1 MTVLNI
7 AKKAE
12 IIRSKERII
21 FLYPLLFLF
30 LFTTAIGQTYYFD
43 NYSTQE
49 GLDQSKVYTVMQDNN
64 DYIWLGTEAGASQ
77 FDGINFLNYTIANGL
92 AKGGVRV
99 IFQDSFG
106 NIWLGHNGGGL
117 TRYTDGKF
125 EAVELSDTILLND
138 IWSIIQDKDGKL
150 WLTTWG
156 DGAYVFHNPE
166 DKINNLKFEHY
177 KGKSLSDIVYNSLL
191 TSSSE
196 LYFLTDIGIKKYNRK
211 ENNFENYIPEGFSTY
226 FQTIVMF
233 EDSKKNLWFGT
244 YNGGLIEYIYSKDTF
259 KIYDDKDGLAANW
272 VSTITEDREG
282 NIWVGHMARDKS
294 NGGISRINEK
304 GIKVFNTGNGMHDN
318 WIFCIKEDKEGNIL
332 IGTAENG
339 LEIFKGEQFVSFTT
353 ENGLINDQIWAIFQ
367 DYDNNIWFGTNG
379 GITVYNNVD
388 TNKIF
393 IHYNQSNNY
402 ISNQIRS
409 FKKDNSNNIWILT
422 SDQGVLKY
430 DNKIKSFVSQP
441 YVNSY
446 VLRYEPAVLEID
458 KENQLWIGAYEGLF
472 QFDLNAPRYIGRHSM
487 EEGLAGKEISALFV
501 DSKNA
506 LWVGSRGKG
515 LTRIKNGEYK
525 IYNYEENFTPTCIT
539 EDKESKIWIGTE
551 IRGVLVL
558 KDTVIK
564 RYSINDGLLSNSINL
579 INVDDFNNIYI
590 GTNRGMNKIVQAENK
605 IYTYTRKV
613 GFTGIETK
621 SNASYKDNDG
631 NLWFGTINGAIKY
644 SPELSRKCP
653 VEPLTHI
660 INMTVNGIEKDMV
673 DGLKLRY
680 NQNSIVFNYHSI
692 CLTNPEAVRYKIMLE
707 GLESDWQDVADQ
719 ATINYRSLPPKKYVF
734 KVIAK
739 NSAGTWN
746 SEPIEYEFEILAPF
760 YQRAWFIITVS
771 LLIITGIIMFIKI
784 RERNLIR
791 EKRILESKVK
801 ERTLALSEA
810 NEELALKNKDITDSI
825 RYAKR
830 IQFAILPPEIPF
842 ENTFILFKPKDI
854 VSGDFYWVT
863 QQANKEFF
871 AAVDCT
877 GHGVPGAFMSFIGY
891 TSLNKIVIEHG
902 ILEPAAILNHL
913 NEEVAIALR
922 QKGEE
927 AVADGMDLALIS
939 YTPQTRELEYAGA
952 FNPLIIINDGELTEI
967 KANRFAIGRSTE
979 KEMKFTNHKLKIR
992 KGDTIYLYSDG
1003 YSDQFG
1009 GEEGKKF
1016 KTQNLKSLLVSIC
1029 SKSME
1034 EQRVILE
1041 ETYEKWRGNFEQI
1054 DDVLIVGR
1062 RFN

>member
-7 AKKAE
+7 AEKTE

-21 FLYPLLFLF
+21 FLYTLLFLY
-30 LFTTAIGQTYYFD
+30 TIANGQTYYFD
-43 NYSTQE
+43 NYGVID
-49 GLDQSKVYTVMQDNN
+49 GLAQSKVYTVMQDNN
-64 DYIWLGTEAGASQ
+64 DYIWLGTEAGVSQ
-77 FDGINFLNYTIANGL
+77 FDGITFINYTIENGL
-92 AKGGVRV
+92 SEGGVRI
-99 IFQDSFG
+99 IFQDSFE
-106 NIWLGHNGGGL
+106 NIWLGHKGGGL
-117 TRYTDGKF
+117 TRVTNGEF
-125 EAVELSDTILLND
+125 VAIPMPDTLLLD
-138 IWSIIQDKDGKL
+138 DVTSIIQDSDKRL

-156 DGAYVFHNPE
+156 DGAYVFYNPD
-166 DKINNLKFEHY
+166 DKISNLKFEHF
-177 KGKSLSDIVYNSLL
+177 KGKRFSDRIISGLL
-191 TSSSE
+191 TSEGE
-196 LYFLTDIGIKKYNRK
+196 LYFVTDIGIKKYNKK
-211 ENNFENYIPEGFSTY
+211 ENNFENYVPEGFST
-226 FQTIVMF
+226 FFVTTVMF

-244 YNGGLIEYIYSKDTF
+244 YNGGLIKHVFSRDTF

-272 VSTITEDREG
+272 ISTISEDREG
-282 NIWVGHMARDKS
+282 NIWVGHWATDKS
-294 NGGISRINEK
+294 NGGISRINEE
-304 GIKVFNTGNGMHDN
+304 GVKVFNTRNGMHDN
-318 WIFCIKEDKEGNIL
+318 WIYCIKEDKEGNIL

-339 LEIFKGEQFVSFTT
+339 LEIFKGEQFVSFSTA
-353 ENGLINDQIWAIFQ
+353 NGLINDQVWAIFQ
-367 DYDNNIWFGTNG
+367 DNDNNIWFGTNG

-409 FKKDNSNNIWILT
+409 FKKDLNNDIWILT
-422 SDQGVLKY
+422 ADQGVLKY
-430 DNKIKSFVSQP
+430 DSKIKSFVSQP
-441 YVNSY
+441 YINSY
-446 VLRYEPAVLEID
+446 VRHFPKALEVD
-458 KENQLWIGAYEGLF
+458 KTNQLWIGTAEGLF
-472 QFDLNAPRYIGRHSM
+472 QFDLDEIRYIRRHSQ
-487 EEGLAGKEISALFV
+487 EEGLAGKDISALFV
-501 DSKNA
+501 DSENS
-506 LWVGSRGKG
+506 LWIGSYGKG
-515 LTRIKNGEYK
+515 LTRKKDGDSK
-525 IYNYEENFTPTCIT
+525 IYNLPEGITPTCIT
-539 EDKESKIWIGTE
+539 EDKENKLWIGTE
-551 IRGVLVL
+551 TRGVLVL
-558 KDTVIK
+558 KDTLVK
-564 RYSINDGLLSNSINL
+564 RYTITDGLLSNSINL
-579 INVDDFNNIYI
+579 INVDDFNNVYI

-605 IYTYTRKV
+605 IYTYTRKI

-621 SNASYKDNDG
+621 SNASYKDNEG

-644 SPELSRKCP
+644 SPDLSRKIT

-660 INMTVNGIEKDMV
+660 INMTVNGIEKDMI
-673 DGLKLRY
+673 DGLKLRH

-707 GLESDWQDVADQ
+707 GEDSDWQDVANQ
-719 ATINYRSLPPKKYVF
+719 ATINYRSLPPKKYLF

-739 NSAGTWN
+739 NSAGGWN

-771 LLIITGIIMFIKI
+771 LIIITGIITFIKI

-791 EKRILESKVK
+791 EKRILETKVK

-902 ILEPAAILNHL
+902 ILEPAEILNHL

-927 AVADGMDLALIS
+927 AVADGMDLALIA

-952 FNPLIIINDGELTEI
+952 FNPLIIVNDGELTEI

-979 KEMKFTNHKLKIR
+979 KEMKFTNHRVKIKR
-992 KGDTIYLYSDG
+992 GDTIYLYSDG

-1016 KTQNLKSLLVSIC
+1016 KTQNLKSLLISIC

-1054 DDVLIVGR
+1054 DDILIVGR